1 MQANNK
7 TTENQD
13 SVETYLDGISDAGKR
28 SDCVALIALITEQTG
43 LPAKMWGTSIVGF
56 GTYHYRYE
64 SGREGDAPLVGFSA
78 RKNAIS
84 LYLGSTFEQREA
96 LLARFGKHKTGKG
109 CVYINRLADVDL
121 AVLGHMVKNSIEATK
136 LAYPD

>member
-1 MQANNK
+1 MKANNK

-13 SVETYLDGISDAGKR
+13 SVEAYLDAITDAGKR
-28 SDCVALIALITEQTG
+28 SDCVALVALITEQTG
-43 LPAKMWGTSIVGF
+43 FPAKMWGGSIVGF
-56 GTYHYRYE
+56 GSYHYRYA
-64 SGREGDAPLVGFSA
+64 SGREGDAPLMGFSA

-96 LLARFGKHKTGKG
+96 LLARFGKHTTGKG
-109 CVYINRLADVDL
+109 CVYIKQLADVDL
-121 AVLGHMVKNSIEATK
+121 KVLGEMVNNSIEATK